1 MRSVFTIVLILFC
14 SHAVADSTVSYRCK
28 MNKHVILMDDETTN
42 GKLSMFEFYA
52 DGQKL
57 WFDSAA
63 YFADSEFALEALS
76 KNLIRARDGD
86 KIFIYQLGRFHF
98 SFISHSHVTSMSGD
112 CKPVASINRTSSGI
126 NPKPPRF
133 LINQI

>member
-1 MRSVFTIVLILFC
+1 MILVLFC
-14 SHAVADSTVSYRCK
+14 NQAVAEGTVSYRCK
-28 MNKHVILMDDETTN
+28 MNKHVILMNDETIN
-42 GKLSMFEFYA
+42 GKLGMFEFYA

-57 WFDSAA
+57 WFDSPT
-63 YFADSEFALEALS
+63 YFADAEFALEALS
-76 KNLIRARDGD
+76 KNLIRARDED

-112 CKPVASINRTSSGI
+112 CKPVAQIKRTSSGI
-126 NPKPPRF
+126 SPKPPRF